1 MPQSLWECNR
11 RNERPRYFVSG
22 LLYFFGPVCL
32 TLPKLPTS
40 LIRLTLRL
48 PGDGVLPTLSREE
61 FCMRSS
67 LIRRCA
73 SAVCLSALL
82 LLSYSAPTLFGQ
94 GGEPQYFA
102 IPGAKVVPVSGP
114 PIENA
119 TVVLSRG
126 IITAVGK
133 DVAIPPEAWVI
144 EGKGLTVYPGLVDS
158 FTDVGIPAALAPTGG
173 EGGPRR
179 PQEASRGPQDRPG
192 STPWRS
198 AADEVSLSDKRIE
211 TWRSAGFTTVVS
223 APKGGFFPGQA
234 AVLDLGGERAGDL
247 VVKSPVAIPVS
258 LQLSG
263 GFGSGFPSSLMG
275 VLAYVHQVWLDTDWS
290 SKAQAAYEKNPRGIE
305 RPRYDRTEAALADA
319 LEDQALVLIPA
330 NNSVQLRRALE
341 LVDRWHVK
349 GAIYGGQMA
358 YEVAPEIAAKKL
370 PVLVNLKWPEAEK
383 DADPE
388 DKPSLRTLQFRDRA
402 PSSPAALAKAGVKF
416 AFYSGGI
423 TAPKDT
429 LKAAK
434 KSIDAGLAPDAALRA
449 LTLSPAE
456 IFGVADRLGSIEN
469 GKIANLVVA
478 DGDLFE
484 EKTKIKFVFV
494 DGHKFEVRE
503 PEKPK
508 DPPKGDITG
517 KWKLSYTT
525 PDGPEE
531 STADLTMDKDGTI
544 SGTITSKRGTAS
556 VISGY
561 LSVDKFSFTIDIPLQ
576 GSPADVTFSGSFD
589 GTSLKGSISVQGLS
603 LEFTG
608 VKPGAASS
616 AMVNWGGAQ

>member
-1 MPQSLWECNR
+1 M
-11 RNERPRYFVSG
+11 G
-22 LLYFFGPVCL
+22 
-32 TLPKLPTS
+32 
-40 LIRLTLRL
+40 
-48 PGDGVLPTLSREE
+48 
-61 FCMRSS
+61 SS
-67 LIRRCA
+67 LILRCA
-73 SAVCLSALL
+73 SAVCVTVLL
-82 LLSYSAPTLFGQ
+82 TVFCAAPTLHAQ

-102 IPGAKVVPVSGP
+102 IRGARVVPVSGAP
-114 PIENA
+114 MENA
-119 TVVLSRG
+119 TIVISRG
-126 IITAVGK
+126 LFTAIGK
-133 DVAIPPEAWVI
+133 DVTIPPEAWVI
-144 EGKGLTVYPGLVDS
+144 EGQGLTVYPGLFDS
-158 FTDVGIPAALAPTGG
+158 FTDVGMPTAPATGG

-179 PQEASRGPQDRPG
+179 AQEGARGPEDRPA

-198 AADEVSLSDKRIE
+198 AAEEASLSDKRIE

-223 APKGGFFPGQA
+223 APKGGIFPGQA
-234 AVLDLGGERAGDL
+234 AVLDLAGERAGDL
-247 VVKSPVAIPVS
+247 VVKSPVAIP
-258 LQLSG
+258 LGFQTSG
-263 GFGSGFPSSLMG
+263 GFGGGFPNSIMG
-275 VLAYVHQVWLDTDWS
+275 VLAYIHQVWLDAEWS
-290 SKAQAAYEKNPRGIE
+290 TKAQAIYEKNLRSTA

-319 LEDQALVLIPA
+319 LEDHALILIPA

-341 LVDRWHVK
+341 LADRWHVN

-370 PVLVNLKWPEAEK
+370 PVLVSLKWPEAEK

-416 AFYSGGI
+416 ALYSGGI
-423 TAPKDT
+423 TTPKDI

-434 KSIDAGLAPDAALRA
+434 KSIEAGLAPDAALRA

-469 GKIANLVVA
+469 GKIANLVVT

-484 EKTKIKFVFV
+484 EKTKIKLVFV
-494 DGHKFEVRE
+494 DGHRFEARE

-508 DPPKGDITG
+508 DPPKGDLSG

-531 STADLTMDKDGTI
+531 STADLAMEKDGTV

-556 VISGY
+556 IISGS
-561 LSVDKFSFTIDIPLQ
+561 LSVDRFSFTLNIPLE
-576 GSPADVTFSGSFD
+576 GAPADVTFTGTFD
-589 GTSLKGSISVQGLS
+589 GTSLKGSISVQGFS
-603 LEFTG
+603 MEFNG
-608 VKPGAASS
+608 VKPGGISR
-616 AMVNWGGAQ
+616 AMVSPGGAQ

>member
-1 MPQSLWECNR
+1 
-11 RNERPRYFVSG
+11 
-22 LLYFFGPVCL
+22 
-32 TLPKLPTS
+32 
-40 LIRLTLRL
+40 
-48 PGDGVLPTLSREE
+48 
-61 FCMRSS
+61 MRSS
-67 LIRRCA
+67 LNLRCV
-73 SAVCLSALL
+73 SAVCFTAVFALFFA
-82 LLSYSAPTLFGQ
+82 APSVHAQ

-102 IPGAKVVPVSGP
+102 IRGAKVVPVSGP
-114 PIENA
+114 SVENA
-119 TVVLSRG
+119 TIVVSRG
-126 IITAVGK
+126 LITAVGK
-133 DVAIPPEAWVI
+133 DVAIPPEAWI
-144 EGKGLTVYPGLVDS
+144 IDGKGLIVYPGLVDS
-158 FTDVGIPAALAPTGG
+158 FTDVGIPAAAPASG
-173 EGGPRR
+173 EGGPRGS
-179 PQEASRGPQDRPG
+179 QERARGPEDRPF

-198 AADEVSLSDKRIE
+198 AADEASLSDKRIE

-223 APKGGFFPGQA
+223 APKGGIFPGQA
-234 AVLDLGGERAGDL
+234 AVLNLAGERAGHL
-247 VVKSPVAIPVS
+247 VVKSPVAIPVAF
-258 LQLSG
+258 QTSG
-263 GFGSGFPSSLMG
+263 GFGGGFPNSIMG
-275 VLAYVHQVWLDTDWS
+275 VLAYVHQVWLDTEWS
-290 SKAQAAYEKNPRGIE
+290 TKALAAYEKNPRSMA
-305 RPRYDRTEAALADA
+305 RPGYDRTAAALANA
-319 LEDQALVLIPA
+319 LENHALVLIPA

-341 LVDRWHVK
+341 LVDRWHVN
-349 GAIYGGQMA
+349 GVIYGGQMA
-358 YEVAPEIAAKKL
+358 YEVAAEIAAKKL

-402 PSSPAALAKAGVKF
+402 PSSAAALAKAGVKF

-434 KSIDAGLAPDAALRA
+434 KSIDAGLSPDAALRA

-484 EKTKIKFVFV
+484 EKTKIKMVFV
-494 DGHKFEVRE
+494 DGHRFEVRE

-508 DPPKGDITG
+508 EPPKGDITG

-531 STADLTMDKDGTI
+531 STADLSMEKDGTI

-556 VISGY
+556 IITGY
-561 LSVDKFSFTIDIPLQ
+561 LSVDKFSFTINIPIQ
-576 GSPADVTFSGSFD
+576 GSPADVTFTGTFE
-589 GTSLKGSISVQGLS
+589 GTSLKGSISVQSFS

-608 VKPGAASS
+608 VKPGATSS
-616 AMVNWGGAQ
+616 AMVNLGGAQ